1 MKRVLKLLLIL
12 LLLILAAAAGLVIWL
27 SATEFRPR
35 SIEQVEVSGGSEF
48 KELKLGEELEL
59 LCWNIGYG
67 GLGKESDFF
76 MDGGSMVTPPSQD
89 TVRKNLEGIRETIAN
104 TPADI
109 WLFQE
114 VDVKSA
120 RSGYQNQFPI
130 LLNSVQGLGALA
142 YNYDCPFVPIP
153 LPPIGQVESGIATV
167 TGSLKTIGT
176 PQRISLPCPFSWPV
190 RTANIK
196 RCLLVTRVQLE
207 DSEQELVL
215 VNLHLEAYES
225 GEGRIAQTRQLMEVM
240 QAEYEKGNYVLC
252 AGDFNHDFTCDSIE
266 YFNPG
271 SGESFSWCAPF
282 PDDIIPEGFIK
293 CADYAEGM
301 VPSTRNTD
309 IPYSED
315 SFVVILDGFI
325 VSDNIEYTYVQ
336 NVDEGFQYTDHNP
349 VVLKFILK
357 DN

>member
-1 MKRVLKLLLIL
+1 MKKRILIFLGAIVGVVFLLL
-12 LLLILAAAAGLVIWL
+12 AGLITFL
-27 SATEFRPR
+27 SITEYKPAP
-35 SIEQVEVSGGSEF
+35 IQDAEHVVTASGTIPAGHS
-48 KELKLGEELEL
+48 LTV
-59 LCWNIGYG
+59 CSWNIGYG

-76 MDGGSMVTPPSQD
+76 MDGGTMVAPPSQD

-104 TPADI
+104 TPADV

-120 RSGYQNQFPI
+120 RSGNQNQFPI

-196 RCLLVTRVQLE
+196 RCLLLTRVQLE

-225 GEGRIAQTRQLMEVM
+225 GEGRIAQTRQLMELM
-240 QAEYEKGNYVLC
+240 QAEYEKGNYVI
-252 AGDFNHDFTCDSIE
+252 AGGDFNQTFPGALEIYPILDSE
-266 YFNPG
+266 KWTPG
-271 SGESFSWCAPF
+271 VLEESTL
-282 PDDIIPEGFIK
+282 PEGWQF
-293 CADYAEGM
+293 AFD
-301 VPSTRNTD
+301 PSTPTCRLLD
-309 IPYSED
+309 QPLSDACQRY
-315 SFVVILDGFI
+315 VIDGFI
-325 VSDNIEYTYVQ
+325 LSP
-336 NVDEGFQYTDHNP
+336 NVHIDHVETLSEEFEFSDHNP
-349 VVLKFILK
+349 VRLEVTLLSE
-357 DN
+357 